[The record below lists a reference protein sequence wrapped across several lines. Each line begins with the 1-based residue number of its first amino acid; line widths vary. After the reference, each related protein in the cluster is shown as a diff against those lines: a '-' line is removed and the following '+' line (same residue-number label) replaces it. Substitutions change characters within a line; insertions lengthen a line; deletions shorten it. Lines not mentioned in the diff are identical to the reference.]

1 MLKNILIVG
10 LGGFVGS
17 ILRYLTYM
25 LVDKRFEISYHL
37 STFSVNI
44 IGSFLLGVIVAYSAK
59 DNLDESLRLLL
70 AVGLC
75 GSFTTFS
82 TFAMENLNLLTQR
95 DLLLSFIY
103 ISLSII
109 LGLAAAWLG
118 QWIVK

>member
-25 LVDKRFEISYHL
+25 LVDKRFEISYPL

-82 TFAMENLNLLTQR
+82 TFAMENLNLLSQR

-103 ISLSII
+103 ISFSII